1 MHDWIQLQFSSALWA
16 RQLEVWTSDPKTQQ
30 LIANRLGWLQAID
43 VVTPVVPR
51 LRAFADSVAQS
62 GFTDVVLLGMGGSS
76 LAPEVLRQ
84 VLCPADRLPRFRVLD
99 SVDPDA
105 VRAAM
110 VRARDTLFV
119 VASKSGS
126 TIEPNVMAEEAKR
139 RVIAEGHANWGTRFV
154 AITDPDTA
162 LHRRATAEGFRDVFV
177 NPRDIGGRYSAL
189 SLFGMVPAALI
200 GLDLDELLA
209 GGRAMEQACRLDQP
223 RENPGLAL
231 GALMGA
237 AALGGRDKLT
247 LWVPPQLQSFGLWVE
262 QLVGES
268 TGKQR
273 KGIVPVTGEP
283 ADVRLGDD
291 RVVVALSAGAL
302 DPPGVDRLGSETYRT
317 HVSRCPDVGAL
328 GAEFLRWEVATATA
342 GLLLDINPFDEP
354 NVQQAKD
361 ATRVLLDHYRQQRQL
376 PFPESHGSAH
386 GTSLTLSEP
395 AVEALGG
402 NAADGF
408 LQVVRPADYVAL
420 LAYLPPDDP
429 KWDSALQA
437 FRRAIAS
444 AEWHSDICRLRP
456 SISSFH
462 RPAPQRGRAE
472 RRVHHHHGRCRR
484 GSCRSLANRI
494 RLVCWRWRRRSG
506 ISSRS
511 IARDA
516 ARCSFDFESGTSGGS
531 RTRGP
536 PGRNMSRPS
545 SVVGAWSGPKTK
557 NKGPRTRATRSKKR
571 VSAEAS
577 DDSGDVV
584 GRSPGN
590 RAIAPRSERRLRRPR

>member
-1 MHDWIQLQFSSALWA
+1 MPTPSSTFSIAPGPLVKQFDAACARLDSLHFSSALWA

-43 VVTPVVPR
+43 FVTPLVPR
-51 LRAFADSVAQS
+51 LRAFADSIAHG

-110 VRARDTLFV
+110 VRVRDTLFV
-119 VASKSGS
+119 LASKSGS

-162 LHRRATAEGFRDVFV
+162 LHRRASAEGFRDVFV
-177 NPRDIGGRYSAL
+177 NPSDIGGRYSAL
-189 SLFGMVPAALI
+189 SLFGMVPAALM

-209 GGRAMEQACRLDQP
+209 GARGMEQACRLDPP
-223 RENPGLAL
+223 RENPGVAL
-231 GALMGA
+231 GALIGA
-237 AALGGRDKLT
+237 AALAGRDKLT

-262 QLVGES
+262 QLVAES

-283 ADVRLGDD
+283 ADARLGDD
-291 RVVVALSAGAL
+291 RVVIALSAGAL
-302 DPPGVDRLGSETYRT
+302 SAPGVDRLGSDELPHARLAM
-317 HVSRCPDVGAL
+317 SDVGAL

-361 ATRVLLDHYRQQRQL
+361 ATRVLLDQYRQQRQL
-376 PFPESHGSAH
+376 PFPESHGSVH
-386 GTSLTLSEP
+386 GALLTLSEP

-402 NAADGF
+402 NSADTF

-429 KWDSALQA
+429 KWEGALQE
-437 FRRAIAS
+437 FRRAIALRS
-444 AEWHSDICRLRP
+444 GTATSVGYGPRYLHSTGQLHKGGAPNGVFVIITADADEDLPIPGEPYSFGVLEMAQALGDFQSLDRTGRRALLVRLRK
-456 SISSFH
+456 
-462 RPAPQRGRAE
+462 
-472 RRVHHHHGRCRR
+472 
-484 GSCRSLANRI
+484 
-494 RLVCWRWRRRSG
+494 
-506 ISSRS
+506 
-511 IARDA
+511 RD
-516 ARCSFDFESGTSGGS
+516 
-531 RTRGP
+531 
-536 PGRNMSRPS
+536 
-545 SVVGAWSGPKTK
+545 
-557 NKGPRTRATRSKKR
+557 
-571 VSAEAS
+571 
-577 DDSGDVV
+577 V
-584 GRSPGN
+584 GRFETL
-590 RAIAPRSERRLRRPR
+590 AAHLAAV